1 MFSQIVKR
9 RPYRLGKRAEAATA
23 TRRRILE
30 ATLTLHDEQGIT
42 RTSIRDVAGRAG
54 VSPATVLNHFPR
66 MGDLIRACGQL
77 SDDLFPMPT
86 EAVLVGARD
95 RTERVRLMAGALFT
109 WWDQMGSGWEHLQV
123 DRRTLPD
130 VDAWLRDV
138 DIRHRALVAVAL
150 EVEVDEASVAIGA
163 ALTSFGSWQS
173 LRAGGMDVAR
183 AAAHVARFLS
193 ASDSTPQSKGNV
205 H

>member
-1 MFSQIVKR
+1 MVKR

-42 RTSIRDVAGRAG
+42 RTSVRDVAGRAG

-66 MGDLIRACGQL
+66 MGDLIQACGQL

-86 EAVLVGARD
+86 EAVLVGAQD

-109 WWDQMGSGWEHLQV
+109 WWEQMGSGWEHLQV

-130 VDAWLRDV
+130 VDAWLHDV
-138 DIRHRALVAVAL
+138 DLRHRALVASAL
-150 EVEVDEASVAIGA
+150 EVEVTRETRRAHEGAIVAC
-163 ALTSFGSWQS
+163 GSTG
-173 LRAGGMDVAR
+173 RA
-183 AAAHVARFLS
+183 
-193 ASDSTPQSKGNV
+193 P
-205 H
+205 